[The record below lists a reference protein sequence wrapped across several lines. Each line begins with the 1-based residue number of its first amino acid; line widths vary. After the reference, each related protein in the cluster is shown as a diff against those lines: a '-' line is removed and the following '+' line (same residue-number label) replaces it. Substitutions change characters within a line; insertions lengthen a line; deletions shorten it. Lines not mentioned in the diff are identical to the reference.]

1 MGLKRQADNDVEE
14 IDDCQEVVTVP
25 GPRRPHKGQALSSR
39 FSPVAEA
46 IDDSCCY
53 ARVQHGTKVGQ
64 CTRKRLQEW
73 FCAEHAAEN
82 RWRLLGRVDGEI
94 PKAQLVHLLRRAAAP
109 ATPGDPEVE
118 RRSQRKVLRS
128 ASLKALNFDEL
139 TGIAQDL
146 APALTDKSHE
156 EVLEEVMRQQ
166 EEDLWREVMRVHQ
179 MDGGK
184 NAG

>member
-139 TGIAQDL
+139 TGIVVTWLIAR
-146 APALTDKSHE
+146 TSHP
-156 EVLEEVMRQQ
+156 R
-166 EEDLWREVMRVHQ
+166 
-179 MDGGK
+179 
-184 NAG
+184 